1 MPTLARTRALVPS
14 RPDALSRRGHAQRGR
29 EPLSCLLRKPPSR
42 RPPRLAICAHAYDK
56 TWSNPTGQVLTPVV
70 DGVVW
75 AAERPF
81 TWNTIDV
88 GGKMGVV
95 KLEDGALWVHSPVD
109 LDAPTKKAIDA
120 LGPVRH
126 VVSPNYEHVKWA
138 AQWKEA
144 YPDATLW
151 GCPGMKQKYPAI
163 PWDEE
168 LVDGEGNFGDARF
181 EFTATWFDCETNPFT
196 GKPFFNETVFVH
208 KKSRVLFVTDLFWNY
223 PETDVGEVDARVQ
236 IPLGTK
242 AWKFGMDRVYL
253 PFYRKAMVRDAKAFA
268 ARRDATL
275 QTAFDKVLPCH
286 GEVVLS
292 GGAKVIAEHLVV

>member
-1 MPTLARTRALVPS
+1 MTTLARTRAFVPS
-14 RPDALSRRGHAQRGR
+14 RPGALSRRGRAQRKTA
-29 EPLSCLLRKPPSR
+29 PLSCLPRNPPSH
-42 RPPRLAICAHAYDK
+42 RPPRLAVCARAYDK
-56 TWSNPTGQVLTPVV
+56 TWSNPAGQVLTPLV

-81 TWNTIDV
+81 TWNSIDV

-138 AQWKEA
+138 AQWKAA

-151 GCPGMKQKYPAI
+151 GCPGMKRKYPEI
-163 PWDEE
+163 SWDEE
-168 LVDGEGNFGDARF
+168 LVDGEGNFGGARA
-181 EFTATWFDCETNPFT
+181 EFAATWFDCEANPFT
-196 GKPFFNETVFVH
+196 GKPFFNETAFVH
-208 KKSRVLFVTDLFWNY
+208 KPSRVLFVTDVFWNY
-223 PETDVGEVDARVQ
+223 PDGEEAL
-236 IPLGTK
+236 PFGTK

-253 PFYRKAMVRDAKAFA
+253 PFYRKAMVTDATGFAAKRDALLGG
-268 ARRDATL
+268 D
-275 QTAFDKVLPCH
+275 AFDAVLPCH
-286 GEVVLS
+286 GAFVAS
-292 GGAKVIAEHLVV
+292 GGAKLIAEHLGSS

>member
-1 MPTLARTRALVPS
+1 MPMPTLARTRALVPS
-14 RPDALSRRGHAQRGR
+14 RPDALSRRGHAQRGTA
-29 EPLSCLLRKPPSR
+29 PLSCLRRKPPSR

-144 YPDATLW
+144 GAEKILHKLEEQTKKKLKKLL
-151 GCPGMKQKYPAI
+151 KQ
-163 PWDEE
+163 
-168 LVDGEGNFGDARF
+168 
-181 EFTATWFDCETNPFT
+181 
-196 GKPFFNETVFVH
+196 
-208 KKSRVLFVTDLFWNY
+208 
-223 PETDVGEVDARVQ
+223 
-236 IPLGTK
+236 
-242 AWKFGMDRVYL
+242 
-253 PFYRKAMVRDAKAFA
+253 
-268 ARRDATL
+268 
-275 QTAFDKVLPCH
+275 
-286 GEVVLS
+286 
-292 GGAKVIAEHLVV
+292 

>member
-1 MPTLARTRALVPS
+1 M
-14 RPDALSRRGHAQRGR
+14 
-29 EPLSCLLRKPPSR
+29 
-42 RPPRLAICAHAYDK
+42 
-56 TWSNPTGQVLTPVV
+56 LTPVV

-81 TWNTIDV
+81 TWNSIDV

-95 KLEDGALWVHSPVD
+95 KLDDGALWVHSPVD

-138 AQWKEA
+138 AQWKDA

-151 GCPGMKQKYPAI
+151 GCPGMKQKYPEI

-168 LVDGEGNFGDARF
+168 LVDGEVNFGDARA
-181 EFTATWFDCETNPFT
+181 EFAATWFDCETNPFT

-208 KKSRVLFVTDLFWNY
+208 KPSRVLFVTDLFWNY
-223 PETDVGEVDARVQ
+223 PETDVGEGEARVQ

-268 ARRDATL
+268 AKRDAL
-275 QTAFDKVLPCH
+275 LRTAFDAVLPCH
-286 GEVVLS
+286 GEVVPS
-292 GGAKVIAEHLVV
+292 GGAKVIAEHLVL